1 MNSENVEEIGELMK
15 KRQARQNLKY
25 IIFKLQKFNRK
36 FIKSILKYILKKGY
50 ESWFSVAGM
59 IIEEQLLTP

>member
-50 ESWFSVAGM
+50 ES
-59 IIEEQLLTP
+59 

>member
-15 KRQARQNLKY
+15 KRQAGQNLKQ

-36 FIKSILKYILKKGY
+36 FIKYILKYILKKGY
-50 ESWFSVAGM
+50 ES
-59 IIEEQLLTP
+59 